1 MLPRQIFYYNENMK
15 YTVGVKPTER
25 TKYKQIYILTIAS
38 KVKTV
43 KKMTI
48 AVNLELVN
56 LA

>member
-1 MLPRQIFYYNENMK
+1 MLPRQIFYYNEKMK
-15 YTVGVKPTER
+15 LTVVVKPTER

-48 AVNLELVN
+48 ALNLELVN